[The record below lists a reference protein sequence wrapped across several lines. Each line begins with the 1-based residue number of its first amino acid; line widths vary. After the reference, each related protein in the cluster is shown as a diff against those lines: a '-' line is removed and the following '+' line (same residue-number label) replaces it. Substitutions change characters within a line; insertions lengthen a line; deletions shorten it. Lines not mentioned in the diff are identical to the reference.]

1 MTCKYFGKCGG
12 CTGESLESKI
22 TQTSQL
28 LGVRDFN
35 IFSGEDLGF
44 RARAELGIYHL
55 EDKIHFAM
63 RSLRSTAKSQK
74 INFVCIENCQNLAL
88 EIQRALPILRNLLNH
103 VEFIELKE
111 RLFSLE
117 ILSTQTH
124 SLLLSL
130 IYHKK
135 LEKSWEQLAE
145 ILRQK
150 LQLALN
156 LEIHLIGRSKGIKLI
171 VGKDYLTESLT
182 ILDKAY
188 LYRYFEG
195 TFTQP
200 NPQINTQMITWIL
213 HHLRGS
219 HSQDLLEM
227 YCGCGNFTIPLA
239 QKFRKVL
246 ATEISKT
253 SIKAAQFAAQAN
265 QATNIHFIRLSGM
278 ECIEAL
284 NRVRKFQRLR
294 EIDLDSF
301 CFSTVLIDPPRAGL
315 GVEVCQFLQRF
326 QTIIYISCNPI
337 SLKQDLEILTQTHKV
352 LHTAFFDQFPH
363 TKHLELGMIL
373 QMKQL

>member
-12 CTGESLESKI
+12 CIGESLESKI

-28 LGVRDFN
+28 LEVEDFEV
-35 IFSGEDLGF
+35 FSGEVLGF

-63 RSLRSTAKSQK
+63 RSLGNTAKNQK
-74 INFVCIENCQNLAL
+74 TNFVCIENCQNLVL
-88 EIQRALPILRNLLNH
+88 EIQRALPILRDLLNR
-103 VEFIELKE
+103 VEFVDLKE

-130 IYHKK
+130 IYHKR
-135 LEKSWEQLAE
+135 LEKSWEQRAE
-145 ILRQK
+145 ILRQE

-156 LEIHLIGRSKGIKLI
+156 LEIHLIGRSKGVKLV
-171 VGKDYLTESLT
+171 VGKDYLTQSLT
-182 ILDKAY
+182 ILGKTY

-200 NPQINTQMITWIL
+200 NPRINTQMITWIL
-213 HHLRGS
+213 HHLRDS

-239 QKFRKVL
+239 QKFRQVL

-265 QATNIHFIRLSGM
+265 QITNIHFIRLSGT

-284 NRVRKFQRLR
+284 NRVREFQRLR

-301 CFSTVLIDPPRAGL
+301 RFGAVLIDPPRAGL

-337 SLKQDLEILTQTHKV
+337 SLKQDLEILMQTHRI

-363 TKHLELGMIL
+363 TKHLESGIIL
-373 QMKQL
+373 QRK